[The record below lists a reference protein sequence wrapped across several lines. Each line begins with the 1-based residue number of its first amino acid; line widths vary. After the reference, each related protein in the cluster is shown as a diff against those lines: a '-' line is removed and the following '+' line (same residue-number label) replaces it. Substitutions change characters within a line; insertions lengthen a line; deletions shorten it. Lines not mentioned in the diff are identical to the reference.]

1 MIHLN
6 VRRILALALGALLVI
21 LAAPAVRAEII
32 QQVLVKVNGDI
43 ITKTDLEARQIA
55 ALRQKGQT
63 NLSDEELKKAIAQI
77 TPQVLVD
84 AVDEMLLLQRGRDLG
99 YHLSDEQFKQV
110 VENIRKENHI
120 DTEEQFQAAL
130 KQENM
135 TMADLRRNL
144 EKQMVIS
151 RVQQNEVFSH
161 IAISEEEARKYYEAH
176 KNEFTT
182 PPTLMLR
189 EVLVKVPGGPGE
201 AINVGVDEEAK
212 AKAEALRAKVAGG
225 ESIEKVVA
233 DSSDAPSKANGGLIG
248 PINRNDLAPGLQK
261 MLEPLKTGDLTPV
274 VRTQAGYQFFKIES
288 KTEVKVLPFEQARD
302 QIADKVFNQKRVG
315 EFEKYMAKLRSE
327 AIIEW
332 KNPELKK
339 LYEQELT
346 QLDKRTATGDSSVGA
361 GQ

>member
-1 MIHLN
+1 MLQMKKMRTF
-6 VRRILALALGALLVI
+6 VFAVALVAFVV
-21 LAAPAVRAEII
+21 PTHAEII
-32 QQVLVKVNGDI
+32 EQVLVKVNGDI
-43 ITKTDLEARQIA
+43 ITKTDLEARQVA
-55 ALRQKGQT
+55 VLRQKGEA
-63 NLSDEELKKAIAQI
+63 NLSDAELKKAVAEI

-84 AVDEMLLLQRGRDLG
+84 AVDELLLLQRGRDLG
-99 YHLSDEQFKQV
+99 YRLSDEQFKQV

-120 DTEEQFQAAL
+120 DTDEQFQAAL

-135 TMADLRRNL
+135 TMDDLRRSL
-144 EKQMVIS
+144 ERQMIIS

-189 EVLVKVPGGPGE
+189 EVLVKVPGDGKS
-201 AINVGVDEEAK
+201 INVGLDEEAK

-233 DSSDAPSKANGGLIG
+233 DSSEAPSKANGGLIG
-248 PINRNDLAPGLQK
+248 PINRNDLAPALQK
-261 MLEPLKTGDLTPV
+261 MLDPLKAGDLTPV

-288 KTEVKVLPFEQARD
+288 MTETKVLPFEQARD
-302 QIADKVFNQKRVG
+302 QIADKVFNSKRAG

-332 KNPELKK
+332 KNAELKK
-339 LYEQELT
+339 LYDRKVAEE
-346 QLDKRTATGDSSVGA
+346 TAGLATSSSILGNE
-361 GQ
+361 